1 MIPTSI
7 QLTDLSTK
15 WGLVTF
21 MNADGTIAEQQEITG
36 EEADAVVRGNNPPP
50 NCTRELWETGRVL
63 VYTRPC
69 LPGQAVESPDGTL
82 IVNYGK
88 RKVGNVIQV
97 DLMLLQPNEWKMDG
111 GVLMMEES
119 VARQV
124 DPAAQG

>member
-1 MIPTSI
+1 MIATSV

-21 MNADGTIAEQQEITG
+21 VNEDGTVADQQEISG
-36 EEADAVVRGNNPPP
+36 ADADAVVRGNSPPP
-50 NCTRELWETGRVL
+50 NCTRDQWETGRVM

-69 LPGQAVESPDGTL
+69 LPGQAVANPDGSL

-97 DLMLLQPNEWKMDG
+97 DLMLLQPNEWKLDG